1 MSSVVVNSFTPSFCI
16 SSSSQRRIIESSQRR
31 RVISISS
38 SSLRASFDEDGGN
51 DKSVTSAGG
60 GGLPPLP
67 SQQRTVV
74 SMEKDGNSSKGY
86 TSSSTGNVEKIEG
99 EEKTFS
105 SSYPIN
111 LPSPILLA
119 SSMILA
125 ISSTGSLYELAGGG
139 GGTTLGLLP
148 TLILGGVGLPTSVF
162 LIYAAIRKGAAETE
176 EDDKEYSKQNNA
188 RKRL

>member
-1 MSSVVVNSFTPSFCI
+1 MILST
-16 SSSSQRRIIESSQRR
+16 SSSSSC
-31 RVISISS
+31 
-38 SSLRASFDEDGGN
+38 LRASFDEDG
-51 DKSVTSAGG
+51 DDRSVSSV

-67 SQQRTVV
+67 SQQQLRTVV
-74 SMEKDGNSSKGY
+74 SMEKNDGSSSSK
-86 TSSSTGNVEKIEG
+86 TLSSGNVEKIDEG
-99 EEKTFS
+99 EKT

-139 GGTTLGLLP
+139 TTTSKLGLLP
-148 TLILGGVGLPTSVF
+148 TLLLGGMGLPTSVF

-176 EDDKEYSKQNNA
+176 EDDKEYNRQNA